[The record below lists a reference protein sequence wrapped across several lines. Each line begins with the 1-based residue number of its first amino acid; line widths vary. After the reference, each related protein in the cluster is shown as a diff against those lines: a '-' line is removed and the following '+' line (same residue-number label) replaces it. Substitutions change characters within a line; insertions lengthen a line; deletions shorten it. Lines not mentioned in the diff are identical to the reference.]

1 MSAPRDLGASLI
13 GAVSNAYPLRKKWDQ
28 LVKKGVPG
36 GVKPGLK
43 TKSGK
48 GKKGGKGK

>member
-36 GVKPGLK
+36 QKLK
-43 TKSGK
+43 KHAHPCVASLPCC
-48 GKKGGKGK
+48 